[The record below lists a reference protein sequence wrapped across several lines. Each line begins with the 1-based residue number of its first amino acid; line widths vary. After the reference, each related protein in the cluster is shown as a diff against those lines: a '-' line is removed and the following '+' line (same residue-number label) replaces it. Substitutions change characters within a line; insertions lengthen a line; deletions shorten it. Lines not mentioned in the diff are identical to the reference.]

1 MLPWKNIIHQ
11 FKMNEPSN
19 YIKYGT
25 DKERHIW
32 MLRYGMSFEDID
44 ILDRH
49 IEKIDEE
56 QIVFKPSINNIPEE
70 DRAVV
75 NRFM

>member
-1 MLPWKNIIHQ
+1 
-11 FKMNEPSN
+11 
-19 YIKYGT
+19 
-25 DKERHIW
+25 
-32 MLRYGMSFEDID
+32 MSFEDID